1 MSSYFNVLGKQGM
14 QHDLGYTVIRS
25 LHDVRRTY
33 ATNCYKHGIDL
44 KTLSE
49 WMGHT
54 TTEQTRAYI
63 KDGRTDEKLKREI
76 IEEIC

>member
-1 MSSYFNVLGKQGM
+1 MSSYFNVLGKQ
-14 QHDLGYTVIRS
+14 
-25 LHDVRRTY
+25 
-33 ATNCYKHGIDL
+33 GIDL